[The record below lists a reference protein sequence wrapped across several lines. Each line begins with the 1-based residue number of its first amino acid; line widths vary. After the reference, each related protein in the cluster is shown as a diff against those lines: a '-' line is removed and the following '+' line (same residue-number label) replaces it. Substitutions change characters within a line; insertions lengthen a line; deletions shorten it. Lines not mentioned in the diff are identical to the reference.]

1 MEIAKR
7 HAALVKAMVLIAPA
21 LEMDNLKQVG
31 IVRGYEC
38 SGGGGSMEPS
48 STNFVFSI
56 HQQFGKNQHYYWE
69 LKMTQ

>member
-48 STNFVFSI
+48 STNLSLVYINSLAKTNI
-56 HQQFGKNQHYYWE
+56 TTGS
-69 LKMTQ
+69 